1 MRWEIRTRHG
11 RISSGEKHIFR
22 IKDIVAG
29 QKQRSL
35 WLSQG
40 SIADRRI
47 KRQPQLTGEKHY
59 ISSGKELEDNPK
71 DRMFEILSGII
82 SRADPHGKLKIAK
95 LMRKSRKAV
104 D

>member
-1 MRWEIRTRHG
+1 M
-11 RISSGEKHIFR
+11 
-22 IKDIVAG
+22 
-29 QKQRSL
+29 
-35 WLSQG
+35 
-40 SIADRRI
+40 
-47 KRQPQLTGEKHY
+47 TGEKHY